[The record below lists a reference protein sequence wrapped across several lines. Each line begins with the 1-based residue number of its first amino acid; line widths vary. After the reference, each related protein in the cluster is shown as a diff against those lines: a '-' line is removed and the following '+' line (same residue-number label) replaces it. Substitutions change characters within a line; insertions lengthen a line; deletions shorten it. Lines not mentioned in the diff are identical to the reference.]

1 MSSGPKAG
9 CWHPMSR
16 RGWVLANRDHG
27 SNQRPDLRL
36 RFTLTLQ
43 RAARS
48 LIESS
53 SMLFTVLTSASFTT
67 VTAQMWGEIGG
78 IFVRPEIRR
87 GVQWQGQPLITR
99 V

>member
-1 MSSGPKAG
+1 
-9 CWHPMSR
+9 
-16 RGWVLANRDHG
+16 
-27 SNQRPDLRL
+27 
-36 RFTLTLQ
+36 
-43 RAARS
+43 
-48 LIESS
+48 
-53 SMLFTVLTSASFTT
+53 MLFTVLTSASFTT